1 MSISYEGMGQ
11 WAATFACGEVS
22 VGQVVKPAA
31 ENSVAACADGDA
43 FAGVVLA
50 RARSGDACTVVLG
63 GTAEVSYSGSSA
75 PAVGWQKLCADG
87 NGGVK
92 TDAGGREQLVLSVD
106 EVAKRCVIVL

>member
-1 MSISYEGMGQ
+1 MKISYEGMGQ

-22 VGQVVKPAA
+22 VGQVVMVDA
-31 ENSVAACADGDA
+31 EDSVKSCSAGDA
-43 FAGVVLA
+43 FAGVVLSK
-50 RARSGDACTVVLG
+50 ARSGDACAVVLG

-92 TDAGGREQLVLSVD
+92 TDAGGREHLVLAVD
-106 EVAKRCVIVL
+106 EAAKRCVIVL